1 MRKGEPIEG
10 IAFFQLL
17 SEDSKFCQELGRA
30 VLAGSRLE
38 TELKRYLTANGV
50 SRDTKRA
57 TLGQLIK
64 LAKEH
69 DLLTRALPAFEMLKV
84 QRNYL
89 AHNVHALFSGV
100 IEETIFPRADLLD
113 SDIDVFTE
121 RAWQL
126 SENLNGL
133 ADALV
138 SMIAKAPNSNSG
150 RPPSA
155 VVE

>member
-1 MRKGEPIEG
+1 MRKGEPIQG
-10 IAFFQLL
+10 IAFFELL
-17 SEDSKFCQELGRA
+17 SRDAKFCEELGRA

-38 TELKRYLTANGV
+38 TELKRYLTVNGV

-57 TLGQLIK
+57 TLGQLIS

-69 DLLTRALPAFEMLKV
+69 ELLTRALPAFETLKM

-89 AHNVHALFSGV
+89 AHNVHALFAV
-100 IEETIFPRADLLD
+100 LIEETILPRTDLLD
-113 SDIDVFTE
+113 SDVDMFTE

-126 SENLNGL
+126 AENLNGL

-138 SMIAKAPNSNSG
+138 SM
-150 RPPSA
+150 
-155 VVE
+155 V